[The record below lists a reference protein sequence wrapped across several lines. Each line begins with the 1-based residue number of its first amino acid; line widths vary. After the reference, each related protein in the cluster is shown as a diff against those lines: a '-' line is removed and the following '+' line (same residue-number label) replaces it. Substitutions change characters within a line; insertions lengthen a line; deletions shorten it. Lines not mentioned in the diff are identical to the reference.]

1 MATRFRGG
9 GSKAGERVSES
20 GACRLDPPGEVSA
33 ATGFAVRA
41 NECDAAMDCAR
52 LPLGLDRRSAA
63 TSESEAKKR
72 GEAMMELK
80 RRVKVGRAQP
90 GRCE

>member
-52 LPLGLDRRSAA
+52 LPLGRAA

>member
-9 GSKAGERVSES
+9 GSRLASERVSES
-20 GACRLDPPGEVSA
+20 GACRLDLPGEVSV
-33 ATGFAVRA
+33 ATDFAVRA
-41 NECDAAMDCAR
+41 NECDVAMDCAR
-52 LPLGLDRRSAA
+52 LLLGLNRRSAA

-72 GEAMMELK
+72 GEAMMELE
-80 RRVKVGRAQP
+80 RVKVGRAQP

>member
-1 MATRFRGG
+1 M
-9 GSKAGERVSES
+9 SES
-20 GACRLDPPGEVSA
+20 GAFRLDLPGEVSVA
-33 ATGFAVRA
+33 NGFAVRA
-41 NECDAAMDCAR
+41 NECDVAMDCTR
-52 LPLGLDRRSAA
+52 LLLGLNCRSAA